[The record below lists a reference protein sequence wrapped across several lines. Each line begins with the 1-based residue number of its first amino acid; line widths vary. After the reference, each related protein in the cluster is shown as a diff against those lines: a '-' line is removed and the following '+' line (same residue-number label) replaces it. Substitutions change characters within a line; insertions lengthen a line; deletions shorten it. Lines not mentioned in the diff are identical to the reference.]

1 MGKGVVDWVGQFRAL
16 IHAGFRHAISL
27 ETHWH
32 GGGTPEQSTRLCWAM
47 MKEDL
52 RKAGASS

>member
-1 MGKGVVDWVGQFRAL
+1 MGKGVVDWVGQFRAPK
-16 IHAGFRHAISL
+16 HDGFRHAVSP

-32 GGGTPEQSTRLCWAM
+32 GGGTPEQSTRLCCAV

-52 RKAGASS
+52 RKAGALS